1 MKFFQL
7 IKANLFRKK
16 VRLLLTLGSFAV
28 ALFLFAFLVVV
39 KEAFSRG
46 VDIAGADRLV
56 VVNRIGLIQ
65 VMPISYRDKIVGALH
80 RLTARNIDRSCDVSE
95 FIFVRRSDIDQIG
108 SPIIRL
114 QKHC

>member
-39 KEAFSRG
+39 K
-46 VDIAGADRLV
+46 
-56 VVNRIGLIQ
+56 
-65 VMPISYRDKIVGALH
+65 
-80 RLTARNIDRSCDVSE
+80 
-95 FIFVRRSDIDQIG
+95 
-108 SPIIRL
+108 
-114 QKHC
+114 